1 MIKLLRLK
9 KTNREVALQI
19 IEITDVLVEKQKQTG
34 VVQKEE
40 QDG

>member
-1 MIKLLRLK
+1 MLRLK

-40 QDG
+40 QGE